1 MTGEGYRATDGV
13 PGRPRCATSLGAMSR
28 RFSVIAGTLYGNR
41 GAQGM
46 TETVVGH
53 VRAADPDAAFAVFSY
68 YPTKDRELIN
78 DPGIPV
84 FSATP
89 KALVLRLL
97 PLSLLFGLLR
107 RVAGRRVLRL
117 APADIRA
124 LGTSTA
130 LVCVA
135 GVAFI
140 DGREKFLPFN
150 VLTLLPAWALG
161 VPVVKMSQATG
172 PYRGRVNRLAAR
184 LVLPRTTMVWARGAR
199 TLEHLRDS
207 GLRGVPYAQAD
218 DIAFAHR
225 AEYALTDEAGPAL
238 DEALAAIAR
247 ARQQAG
253 VRAVV
258 GVCPSSVVAVKSRAS
273 GGDYEQVLAQLV
285 GDLARSGLQVVL
297 FPNATRA
304 DDPVGERNNDL
315 PVIRRVLAAVGD
327 VDGPAPLAVDLDV
340 SATGVKKVIA
350 ACDVVL
356 VSRFH
361 AMVGALGLAVP
372 VVVLGWSHKYA
383 EVMARFG
390 QEDRVSDYKA
400 LSREQLRE
408 AVEDV
413 VEHRDEVAAAIREAL
428 PGVQEGAR
436 RPLDGLLAD
445 DLGASHARG

>member
-1 MTGEGYRATDGV
+1 
-13 PGRPRCATSLGAMSR
+13 MSR

-53 VRAADPDAAFAVFSY
+53 VRAQDPTAEFAIFSY
-68 YPTKDRELIN
+68 YPTADRGLLT
-78 DPGIPV
+78 DPRIAIH
-84 FSATP
+84 SATP
-89 KALVLRLL
+89 KALVVRLL

-107 RVAGRRVLRL
+107 LVLGRRVLRR
-117 APADIRA
+117 APADIRD

-150 VLTLLPAWALG
+150 VLTLLPAWLLG

-172 PYRGRVNRLAAR
+172 PYRGRLNRLVAG
-184 LVLPRTTMVWARGAR
+184 LVLPRVTMVWARGAR
-199 TLEHLRDS
+199 TLEHLRES
-207 GLRGVPYAQAD
+207 GFRGVRYAQAD

-225 AEYALTDEAGPAL
+225 AEYALTDEGGPAL
-238 DEALAAIAR
+238 AAALQQVADAR
-247 ARQQAG
+247 GAEG
-253 VRAVV
+253 VRSVV
-258 GVCPSSVVAVKSRAS
+258 GICPSSVVAVKSRAS
-273 GGDYEQVLAQLV
+273 GGSYEQVLAQLV
-285 GDLARSGLQVVL
+285 GDLARAGHQVVL

-304 DDPVGERNNDL
+304 ADPVGERNNDL
-315 PVIRRVLAAVGD
+315 PVIRRVLAAAGRVE
-327 VDGPAPLAVDLDV
+327 GPTPLAVDMDIN
-340 SATGVKKVIA
+340 ATGVKQVIK

-361 AMVGALGLAVP
+361 AMVGALSLAVP

-390 QEDRVSDYKA
+390 LEDKVTDYKA

-408 AVEDV
+408 AVEDTV
-413 VEHRDEVAAAIREAL
+413 AHRDEVADAIRAGL
-428 PGVQEGAR
+428 PSVQEGAR
-436 RPLDGLLAD
+436 RPLVGLLAP
-445 DLGASHARG
+445 DLGASHARA

>member
-1 MTGEGYRATDGV
+1 VGSVRA
-13 PGRPRCATSLGAMSR
+13 ATLGPMSR

-53 VRAADPDAAFAVFSY
+53 VRSQDPSAEFAVFSY
-68 YPTKDRELIN
+68 YPTKDRELLT
-78 DPGIPV
+78 DPAV
-84 FSATP
+84 AVHSATP

-97 PLSLLFGLLR
+97 PLSLVFGLLR
-107 RVAGRRVLRL
+107 LVAGRRVLRR
-117 APADIRA
+117 APADIRD

-150 VLTLLPAWALG
+150 VLTLLPAWLLG
-161 VPVVKMSQATG
+161 VPIVKMSQATG
-172 PYRGRVNRLAAR
+172 PYSGRLNRLVAR
-184 LVLPRTTMVWARGAR
+184 VVLPRVTMVWARGAR
-199 TLEHLRDS
+199 TLEHLRES
-207 GLRGVPYAQAD
+207 GFRGVRYAQAD

-225 AEYALTDEAGPAL
+225 SEYALTDEGGPELEA
-238 DEALAAIAR
+238 ALASVAAAAQGAR
-247 ARQQAG
+247 S
-253 VRAVV
+253 VV

-273 GGDYEQVLAQLV
+273 GGSYEKVLAQLV
-285 GDLARSGLQVVL
+285 GDLARDGHQVVL

-315 PVIRRVLAAVGD
+315 PVIRRVLAAAGD
-327 VDGPAPLAVDLDV
+327 VQGPTPIAVDMDINA
-340 SATGVKKVIA
+340 SGVKRVIG

-361 AMVGALGLAVP
+361 AMVGALSLAVP

-390 QEDRVSDYKA
+390 LEDKVTDYKA
-400 LSREQLRE
+400 LSREQLRS
-408 AVEDV
+408 AVEDT
-413 VEHRDEVAAAIREAL
+413 VENRDEVAAAIRAGL
-428 PGVQEGAR
+428 PSVLEGAR
-436 RPLDGLLAD
+436 RPLDGLLRP
-445 DLGASHARG
+445 DLGVSYAGD